1 MPDATKA
8 ATAEFP
14 PQLSFDCT
22 AAAGGALLPRRLVHD
37 AAGNAFLPWCGL
49 LVNTATLEMQV
60 CLFSSVELQD
70 QSFAAPDVTS
80 SKARP
85 KCTTLL
91 HASRLCNRYV
101 MAVSNRNGRS
111 TVRLVHA

>member
-1 MPDATKA
+1 MQQRQQLQSS
-8 ATAEFP
+8 P

-60 CLFSSVELQD
+60 PFQ
-70 QSFAAPDVTS
+70 QRRA
-80 SKARP
+80 ARP
-85 KCTTLL
+85 IICC
-91 HASRLCNRYV
+91 S
-101 MAVSNRNGRS
+101 
-111 TVRLVHA
+111 